1 MLVSHGNY
9 FLQAA
14 YYCSID
20 SGFGFV
26 FGLKSVNLFEI
37 TFATNRRAIKD
48 KAWIHW
54 SFDNKTLDTSFKG
67 VYQLVDYSS
76 LKCFALIFLLY
87 PRPLVDKLIHSL
99 KLQLAPTFPLP
110 IP

>member
-1 MLVSHGNY
+1 VLVSHGNY

-48 KAWIHW
+48 KAWISLLTTKPW
-54 SFDNKTLDTSFKG
+54 IQAARVEID
-67 VYQLVDYSS
+67 QLVDYSS